1 VLVVQREIS
10 DVTQRREWRNAF
22 CPHILALITMF
33 SIDFFFWFFFRNEG
47 WLPASPKIGI
57 ILIFGVSSSQFIT
70 LNKKKRE
77 TQNQEKEKKIKLF
90 LFSCDKTEI

>member
-1 VLVVQREIS
+1 MAQRFLPTHFGAHHHVLNR
-10 DVTQRREWRNAF
+10 
-22 CPHILALITMF
+22 L
-33 SIDFFFWFFFRNEG
+33 FFFWFFFRNEG